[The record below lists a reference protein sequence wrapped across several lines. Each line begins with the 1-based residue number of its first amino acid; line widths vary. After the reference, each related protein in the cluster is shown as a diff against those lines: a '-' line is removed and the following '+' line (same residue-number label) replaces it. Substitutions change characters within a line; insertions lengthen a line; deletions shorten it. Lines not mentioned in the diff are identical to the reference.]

1 MDNLKITRSEF
12 VEIAVGSTS
21 TNATIYFPDLPN
33 LRNTRTWGLSA
44 YNTLSLSSGLQN
56 ENVISL
62 AQTKQ
67 CLVYLYFENGL
78 FIVQPLSS
86 FVNISNDVNNG
97 SGTASATS
105 FFQLPVQLNGQ
116 KITWSKSYIQIT
128 NAAAVSGFA
137 SHSFLFNVY
146 YTLN

>member
-1 MDNLKITRSEF
+1 MDNFKITRSEF
-12 VEIAVGSTS
+12 VEIAVGPVS

-44 YNTLSLSSGLQN
+44 YTAQTLSSGLQN
-56 ENVISL
+56 PDVISITQ
-62 AQTKQ
+62 ARQ

-78 FIVQPLSS
+78 FIVQPLVS
-86 FVNISNDVNNG
+86 FANTDSTQFFEMPVNF
-97 SGTASATS
+97 A
-105 FFQLPVQLNGQ
+105 GQ

-128 NAAAVSGFA
+128 NATAIAGFFL
-137 SHSFLFNVY
+137 HSFIFNVY

>member
-33 LRNTRTWGLSA
+33 LRNTRTWGLSSYTA
-44 YNTLSLSSGLQN
+44 NTLSAGLQN
-56 ENVISL
+56 PEVISL
-62 AQTKQ
+62 TQARQ

-78 FIVQPLSS
+78 FIVQPLVS
-86 FVNISNDVNNG
+86 FANTSGAVFFEQPVNL
-97 SGTASATS
+97 A
-105 FFQLPVQLNGQ
+105 GQ

-128 NAAAVSGFA
+128 DATAISGFNL
-137 SHSFLFNVY
+137 HSFIFNVY